1 MRHILIIVISL
12 LLFTFT
18 LFGQSKVIGV
28 LYQYKTTSGF
38 IWKTFGKGK
47 VQPKYEGEVSNGT
60 PDGFGVLSYP
70 FTDSKS
76 VVGEWKVGKEWN
88 TDHYKKDGKL
98 IGKYENGKWILKWG
112 VLCGTLEEG
121 TMVWFE
127 KCYDGVESK
136 YVGDIENMK
145 PNGQGILTSLD
156 GYKYVGEFY
165 DGKQHGQGIITF
177 SDGNKGIGEFR
188 GNKPWN
194 IKTYDKDG
202 NIKWMMSNGVKV
214 EKSILFRDT
223 PRSKWVKGGEK
234 WFRSGDEKRQAKY
247 EGEIVTGAPN
257 GWGTITF
264 PSGSNY
270 VGEFKDGKRTGQGT
284 MSFFD
289 GGKYKGKYEGKW
301 KDGRKN
307 GQGTETYSSGRKYE
321 GEWKNNKPW
330 EGTLYDRNEKN
341 IGRIVNGEQQK

>member
-88 TDHYKKDGKL
+88 TEHYKKDGKL

-136 YVGDIENMK
+136 YVGDIENRE
-145 PNGQGILTSLD
+145 PNGQGTYFFHD
-156 GYKYVGEFY
+156 G
-165 DGKQHGQGIITF
+165 
-177 SDGNKGIGEFR
+177 
-188 GNKPWN
+188 
-194 IKTYDKDG
+194 
-202 NIKWMMSNGVKV
+202 
-214 EKSILFRDT
+214 
-223 PRSKWVKGGEK
+223 
-234 WFRSGDEKRQAKY
+234 
-247 EGEIVTGAPN
+247 
-257 GWGTITF
+257 
-264 PSGSNY
+264 
-270 VGEFKDGKRTGQGT
+270 
-284 MSFFD
+284 
-289 GGKYKGKYEGKW
+289 
-301 KDGRKN
+301 
-307 GQGTETYSSGRKYE
+307 
-321 GEWKNNKPW
+321 
-330 EGTLYDRNEKN
+330 
-341 IGRIVNGEQQK
+341 